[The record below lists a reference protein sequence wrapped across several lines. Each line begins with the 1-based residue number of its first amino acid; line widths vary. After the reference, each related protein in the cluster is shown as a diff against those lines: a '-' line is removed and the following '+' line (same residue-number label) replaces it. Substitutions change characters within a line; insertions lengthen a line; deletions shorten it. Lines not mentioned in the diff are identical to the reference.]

1 MVRYTV
7 SKPPSA
13 VNPEWIFWSK
23 NDYQRYLASDEASSV
38 LFVTSKKEIALIY
51 MPTPVIDKDEFECLL
66 GNMFDESSSPA
77 FFKIDSDEIGSCCA
91 IIEHPKIPPEFRPEI
106 PLQSDSVKDTDWED
120 AQMEI
125 ALVAIPTLA
134 PIPYG
139 KEITSLTLDENFVA
153 EMSTISKEHGLWA
166 QTMRDVV
173 EHPEV
178 DTHTE
183 TVLKRIIESVPASSS
198 RDQARAATKGLRG
211 MILASSPFVDP
222 SLLSRGNRYEAD
234 QEKLKAFFRRNPTP
248 ARVEIIDDDENA
260 DEPRVPVRSTAAPS
274 NSLPPGIAT
283 AATISNPPPEFF
295 AQLIETMK
303 NIQAPQ
309 QPTKIVVESRDHEET
324 IDLAKLQT
332 GMLQLMY
339 ATGEINWEDG
349 SVKNIRVATFSQG
362 FLNLLSRSASVQ
374 ATQLTNL
381 FATIFSTEPEDDD
394 DDFQSNPLSRL
405 MSMVV
410 FTSKFTKGHLNAS
423 FQSSDLE
430 TGSMY
435 KSTSINPFHYAPQ
448 GNRKLI
454 LEATARMD
462 EERNELNWRIV
473 EKDRSKISSLI
484 EGIGRVNN
492 MDEVAMTCANIC
504 GVQLAMVDI
513 TSGKPLLFQLAWK
526 VIRFIENK
534 KTKTWMRDNS
544 DCIAHLPMIFMA
556 KIHQFFMHLASFS
569 QNSINTNKIETGD
582 DKFETRSVS
591 VAVKLASK
599 FFAKMQEHIDDNS
612 VPKDVP
618 AFAKSFFVEANGG
631 GFAPAPPAAEPAK
644 PAATQP
650 ADTNGGGKRK
660 GNSEGEQQAEGQ
672 KKKRNTSD
680 KSLKMGLF
688 HLKKGTPASKA
699 LPEKSTL
706 KNGICLDFCCHERKC
721 NFNHLL
727 CKNGKH
733 YTNWK
738 NVPEEDR
745 PILLKHMEK
754 SGLMWLDAE
763 TFKKHEIVIA
773 PEFAHL
779 LGDATGPKKTSAEK
793 ST

>member
-7 SKPPSA
+7 SKPPSV

-23 NDYQRYLASDEASSV
+23 NDFQRYLASDEASSIV
-38 LFVTSKKEIALIY
+38 FVTSKKEIAVIY

-120 AQMEI
+120 AQMEV

-139 KEITSLTLDENFVA
+139 KEIMSLTLDENFVA
-153 EMSTISKEHGLWA
+153 EMTSISKEHGFWA

-173 EHPEV
+173 EQHEV
-178 DTHTE
+178 DNHTG

-211 MILASSPFVDP
+211 MILAPSPFVDP

-454 LEATARMD
+454 SEATAKMD

-473 EKDRSKISSLI
+473 EKDRNKISSLI
-484 EGIGRVNN
+484 EGIGRVNSV
-492 MDEVAMTCANIC
+492 DEVAMTCANIC
-504 GVQLAMVDI
+504 GVQLAMVDM
-513 TSGKPLLFQLAWK
+513 TAGKPLLFQLAWK

-544 DCIAHLPMIFMA
+544 DCIAHLPMIFMS

-599 FFAKMQEHIDDNS
+599 FLAKMQEHIDDNS

-618 AFAKSFFVEANGG
+618 AFAKSFFVEASGG
-631 GFAPAPPAAEPAK
+631 GFVPAPTAAEPAK
-644 PAATQP
+644 PAASQP
-650 ADTNGGGKRK
+650 ADANGGGKRK

-706 KNGICLDFCCHERKC
+706 KDGICLDFCCHERKC

-754 SGLMWLDAE
+754 SSVMWLDAE

-779 LGDATGPKKTSAEK
+779 LGDATGPKKTSAGK

>member
-1 MVRYTV
+1 MVRYTL

-153 EMSTISKEHGLWA
+153 EMSTISKEHGFWA

-173 EHPEV
+173 EQHEV
-178 DTHTE
+178 DNHTE

-211 MILASSPFVDP
+211 MILAPSPFVDP

-260 DEPRVPVRSTAAPS
+260 DEPRVPVRSTSAPS

-454 LEATARMD
+454 SEATAKMD

-473 EKDRSKISSLI
+473 EKDRNKISSLI
-484 EGIGRVNN
+484 EGIGRVNSV
-492 MDEVAMTCANIC
+492 DEVAMTCANIC
-504 GVQLAMVDI
+504 GVQLAMVDM
-513 TSGKPLLFQLAWK
+513 TAGKPLLFQLAWK

-534 KTKTWMRDNS
+534 KNE
-544 DCIAHLPMIFMA
+544 
-556 KIHQFFMHLASFS
+556 
-569 QNSINTNKIETGD
+569 N
-582 DKFETRSVS
+582 
-591 VAVKLASK
+591 
-599 FFAKMQEHIDDNS
+599 
-612 VPKDVP
+612 
-618 AFAKSFFVEANGG
+618 
-631 GFAPAPPAAEPAK
+631 
-644 PAATQP
+644 
-650 ADTNGGGKRK
+650 
-660 GNSEGEQQAEGQ
+660 
-672 KKKRNTSD
+672 
-680 KSLKMGLF
+680 
-688 HLKKGTPASKA
+688 
-699 LPEKSTL
+699 
-706 KNGICLDFCCHERKC
+706 
-721 NFNHLL
+721 
-727 CKNGKH
+727 
-733 YTNWK
+733 
-738 NVPEEDR
+738 
-745 PILLKHMEK
+745 
-754 SGLMWLDAE
+754 LDARQ
-763 TFKKHEIVIA
+763 
-773 PEFAHL
+773 L
-779 LGDATGPKKTSAEK
+779 
-793 ST
+793 

>member
-7 SKPPSA
+7 SKPPSV

-23 NDYQRYLASDEASSV
+23 NDFQRNLAPDETSSV
-38 LFVTSKKEIALIY
+38 VFVTRKKEISVVY
-51 MPTPVIDKDEFECLL
+51 MPTPVIDKDELACII

-91 IIEHPKIPPEFRPEI
+91 ILEHPKIPPEFRPEI
-106 PLQSDSVKDTDWED
+106 ALQSDSVKDTDWED
-120 AQMEI
+120 AQIEI
-125 ALVAIPTLA
+125 ALVAIPTFA

-139 KEITSLTLDENFVA
+139 VEIKSTMLDENFFE
-153 EMSTISKEHGLWA
+153 EMKAISSAHGFWA
-166 QTMRDVV
+166 QTMNDVV
-173 EHPEV
+173 EQHEV
-178 DTHTE
+178 DNHTE
-183 TVLKRIIESVPASSS
+183 TVLKRITSSVPVSSS

-211 MILASSPFVDP
+211 MIFASCPYVDP
-222 SLLSRGNRYEAD
+222 SLLSRRNDRFEAD

-248 ARVEIIDDDENA
+248 ARVETVDDDENI
-260 DEPRVPVRSTAAPS
+260 DEFLVRSTTAPS
-274 NSLPPGIAT
+274 ASLPPGIA
-283 AATISNPPPEFF
+283 AVAVGPNPPPEFF
-295 AQLIETMK
+295 TQLIETMK

-339 ATGEINWEDG
+339 ATGDINWDDG
-349 SVKNIRVATFSQG
+349 SVQNVRVATFSQG

-381 FATIFSTEPEDDD
+381 FATIFTTEPEDDD

-435 KSTSINPFHYAPQ
+435 KSTSLNPFHYAPQ
-448 GNRKLI
+448 GNRKMI
-454 LEATARMD
+454 LEATAKMD

-513 TSGKPLLFQLAWK
+513 TAGKPLLFQFAWK

-544 DCIAHLPMIFMA
+544 DSIAHLPMVFMS
-556 KIHQFFMHLASFS
+556 KTHQFFMHLASFS

-582 DKFETRSVS
+582 SKFETRSVS

-612 VPKDVP
+612 IPKDVP
-618 AFAKSFFVEANGG
+618 AFAKSFFVEATGG
-631 GFAPAPPAAEPAK
+631 GFVPAPPAAEAAK
-644 PAATQP
+644 PTANQP
-650 ADTNGGGKRK
+650 ADANGGGKHK
-660 GNSEGEQQAEGQ
+660 GNGEGEQQAEGQ
-672 KKKRNTSD
+672 KKKET
-680 KSLKMGLF
+680 
-688 HLKKGTPASKA
+688 
-699 LPEKSTL
+699 LPT
-706 KNGICLDFCCHERKC
+706 R
-721 NFNHLL
+721 
-727 CKNGKH
+727 
-733 YTNWK
+733 
-738 NVPEEDR
+738 V
-745 PILLKHMEK
+745 
-754 SGLMWLDAE
+754 
-763 TFKKHEIVIA
+763 
-773 PEFAHL
+773 
-779 LGDATGPKKTSAEK
+779 
-793 ST
+793 

>member
-1 MVRYTV
+1 MVRYTI
-7 SKPPSA
+7 SKPSSTI
-13 VNPEWIFWSK
+13 NPEWIFWSQSDFK
-23 NDYQRYLASDEASSV
+23 RNLAPDETSSV
-38 LFVTSKKEIALIY
+38 VFVTRKKEISVVY
-51 MPTPVIDKDEFECLL
+51 MPTPVIDKDELACII

-77 FFKIDSDEIGSCCA
+77 FFKIVLDEIGSCCA
-91 IIEHPKIPPEFRPEI
+91 ILEHPKIPPEFRPEI
-106 PLQSDSVKDTDWED
+106 ALQSDSVKDTDWED
-120 AQMEI
+120 AQIEI
-125 ALVAIPTLA
+125 ALVAIPTFA

-139 KEITSLTLDENFVA
+139 VEIKSTMLDENFFE
-153 EMSTISKEHGLWA
+153 EMKAISSAHGFWA
-166 QTMRDVV
+166 QTMNDVV
-173 EHPEV
+173 EQHEV
-178 DTHTE
+178 DNHTE
-183 TVLKRIIESVPASSS
+183 TVLKRITSSVPVSSS
-198 RDQARAATKGLRG
+198 RDQARAATKGLRE
-211 MILASSPFVDP
+211 MIFASCPYVDL
-222 SLLSRGNRYEAD
+222 SLLSRGNDRFEAD
-234 QEKLKAFFRRNPTP
+234 QDKLKAFFRRNPTP
-248 ARVEIIDDDENA
+248 ARVEIVDDDENV
-260 DEPRVPVRSTAAPS
+260 DEVLVSRTIAPS
-274 NSLPPGIAT
+274 VSLPPGIAV
-283 AATISNPPPEFF
+283 AAVGTNPPPEFF

-339 ATGEINWEDG
+339 ATGNINWEDN

-381 FATIFSTEPEDDD
+381 FATIFAMEPEDDD

-410 FTSKFTKGHLNAS
+410 FTPKFTKGHLNAS

-435 KSTSINPFHYAPQ
+435 KSTSLNPFHYAPQ

-454 LEATARMD
+454 SEATAKMH

-473 EKDRSKISSLI
+473 EKDRSKMSSLI
-484 EGIGRVNN
+484 EGIGRVNS
-492 MDEVAMTCANIC
+492 MEEVAMTCANIC

-513 TSGKPLLFQLAWK
+513 TAGKPLLFQMAWK

-544 DCIAHLPMIFMA
+544 DCIAHLPMIFMS

-612 VPKDVP
+612 IPKDVP
-618 AFAKSFFVEANGG
+618 AFAKSFFVEATGG
-631 GFAPAPPAAEPAK
+631 GFVPAPTAAEAAK
-644 PAATQP
+644 PAANQP
-650 ADTNGGGKRK
+650 TDANGGGKRK
-660 GNSEGEQQAEGQ
+660 ANGEAEQQAEGQ

-688 HLKKGTPASKA
+688 HLKKGTPVSKA

-706 KNGICLDFCCHERKC
+706 KDGVCLDFCCHERKC

-754 SGLMWLDAE
+754 SGVMWLDAE
-763 TFKKHEIVIA
+763 TFKKHEVVIA

-779 LGDATGPKKTSAEK
+779 LGDATGPKKTSAGK

>member
-153 EMSTISKEHGLWA
+153 EMSTISKEHGFWA

-173 EHPEV
+173 EQHEV
-178 DTHTE
+178 DNHTE

-211 MILASSPFVDP
+211 MILAPSPFVDP

-260 DEPRVPVRSTAAPS
+260 DEPRVPVRSTSAPS

-454 LEATARMD
+454 LEATAKMD

>member
-7 SKPPSA
+7 SKPPSV

-23 NDYQRYLASDEASSV
+23 NDFQRYLASDEASSIV
-38 LFVTSKKEIALIY
+38 FVTSKKEIAVIY

-120 AQMEI
+120 AQMEV

-139 KEITSLTLDENFVA
+139 KEIMSLTLDENFVA
-153 EMSTISKEHGLWA
+153 EMTSISKEHGFWA

-173 EHPEV
+173 EQHEV
-178 DTHTE
+178 DNHTG

-211 MILASSPFVDP
+211 MILAPSPFVDP

-454 LEATARMD
+454 SEATAKMD
-462 EERNELNWRIV
+462 EERNELNWRII
-473 EKDRSKISSLI
+473 EKDRNKISSLI
-484 EGIGRVNN
+484 EGIGRVNSV
-492 MDEVAMTCANIC
+492 DEVAMTCANIC
-504 GVQLAMVDI
+504 GVQLAMVDM
-513 TSGKPLLFQLAWK
+513 TAGKPLLFQLAWK

-544 DCIAHLPMIFMA
+544 DCIAHLPMIFMS

-599 FFAKMQEHIDDNS
+599 FLAKMQEHIDDNS

-618 AFAKSFFVEANGG
+618 AFAKSFFVEASGG
-631 GFAPAPPAAEPAK
+631 GFVPAPTAAEPAK
-644 PAATQP
+644 PAASQP
-650 ADTNGGGKRK
+650 ADANGGGKRK

-706 KNGICLDFCCHERKC
+706 KDGICLDFCCHERKC

>member
-7 SKPPSA
+7 SKTPSSI
-13 VNPEWIFWSK
+13 NPEWIFWSK
-23 NDYQRYLASDEASSV
+23 NEFQRYLASDEASSIV
-38 LFVTSKKEIALIY
+38 FVTSKKEIAVIY
-51 MPTPVIDKDEFECLL
+51 MPTPVIDKDEFGCLL

-77 FFKIDSDEIGSCCA
+77 FLKIHSDEIGSCCA

-120 AQMEI
+120 AQMEV
-125 ALVAIPTLA
+125 ALVAIPTFA

-153 EMSTISKEHGLWA
+153 EMSAISKEHGFWA

-173 EHPEV
+173 EQHEV
-178 DTHTE
+178 DNHTE
-183 TVLKRIIESVPASSS
+183 TVIKRIIQTVPASSS

-222 SLLSRGNRYEAD
+222 SFLSRGNRYEAD

-248 ARVEIIDDDENA
+248 ARVEIIDNDENVN
-260 DEPRVPVRSTAAPS
+260 EPRIQVSSTAAPS
-274 NSLPPGIAT
+274 NSLPPGLAT
-283 AATISNPPPEFF
+283 AATSSNPPPEFF

-303 NIQAPQ
+303 NIQATQ

-324 IDLAKLQT
+324 IDLGKLQT
-332 GMLQLMY
+332 GMLRLMY
-339 ATGEINWEDG
+339 ATGEINWEVG
-349 SVKNIRVATFSQG
+349 SVKNIQVATFSQG
-362 FLNLLSRSASVQ
+362 FMNLLSRSASVQ

-410 FTSKFTKGHLNAS
+410 FTLKFTKGHLNAS

-454 LEATARMD
+454 SEATAKMD
-462 EERNELNWRIV
+462 EERNEINWRIV

-484 EGIGRVNN
+484 EGIGRVNS
-492 MDEVAMTCANIC
+492 MDDVAMTCANIC
-504 GVQLAMVDI
+504 GVQLAMVDM
-513 TSGKPLLFQLAWK
+513 TAGKPLLFQLAWK

-599 FFAKMQEHIDDNS
+599 FLAKMQEHIDDNS

-618 AFAKSFFVEANGG
+618 AFAKSFFVEASGG
-631 GFAPAPPAAEPAK
+631 GFVHASTAAEPTK
-644 PAATQP
+644 PTASQP
-650 ADTNGGGKRK
+650 ADANGGGKRK

-688 HLKKGTPASKA
+688 HLKKGAPASKA

-706 KNGICLDFCCHERKC
+706 KDEICLDFCCHERKC

-745 PILLKHMEK
+745 PILLNHMEK

-763 TFKKHEIVIA
+763 TFKKHDIVIA

-779 LGDATGPKKTSAEK
+779 LGDATGPKKTSAKK